1 MAGVKAA
8 DNEGKVEGSDMQV
21 HRHSGNPVGRWCG
34 RLRTA
39 MYFTAS
45 RWFAFFLLTA
55 MAITGATQAASSRAA
70 PPSAAKT
77 VLVLGDSLSAEYG
90 LARGAGWV
98 ALLQERCQQ
107 QHINAQIVNASIS
120 GDTTSGGKTRL
131 PALLAQYH
139 PAVVILELG
148 GNDGLRGLPIKA
160 STENFQAMI
169 DAAQKSGAK
178 VLLAGMQLPPNYGRD
193 YTGQFF
199 ALYQKLAALN
209 KTALVPFLLAGIA
222 ENTALFQPDRIHPLA
237 SAHPHILDN
246 VWPHLLPLLK

>member
-21 HRHSGNPVGRWCG
+21 HRHSGNPVGGWCG
-34 RLRTA
+34 RLRAA

-45 RWFAFFLLTA
+45 RWFAFFLLSA
-55 MAITGATQAASSRAA
+55 MAITATAQAASARAI
-70 PPSAAKT
+70 PLSVPKT

-107 QHINAQIVNASIS
+107 HHINAQIVNASIS
-120 GDTTSGGKTRL
+120 GDTTSGGKSRL

-222 ENTALFQPDRIHPLA
+222 ENTALFQADRIHPLA
-237 SAHPHILDN
+237 SAHPRILDN